1 MAARFTLD
9 SNILVYAAD
18 SREPARQAAS
28 IEIIARAAR
37 RDCALVPQ
45 ALAEF
50 FHAATRKRIMTRADA
65 AREVLAWM
73 TVFPLTPGP
82 AAPALRTALAEAES
96 GRFQFFDALLVATAR
111 DGGCGAVITEDM
123 AAGRS
128 LDRVMIVGAF
138 SGGGISDAALAL
150 LR

>member
-1 MAARFTLD
+1 VAIRFTLD
-9 SNILVYAAD
+9 ANILVYAVD

-28 IEIIARAAR
+28 IDIIAYAAR

-50 FHAATRKRIMTRADA
+50 FHATTRNRIMTRADA

-82 AAPALRTALAEAES
+82 SATALRTALTEAEA

-111 DGGCGAVITEDM
+111 DGGCRAVITEDM
-123 AAGRS
+123 VGGAS
-128 LDRVMIVGAF
+128 LDGVAIVGAF
-138 SGGGISDAALAL
+138 SGGWIGEAALEL